1 MERVPHVGPFFCFR
15 YNQSWLE
22 GDWLQL
28 FGLLDVVW
36 KASTVA
42 WQ

>member
-1 MERVPHVGPFFCFR
+1 MERSHVGPFFCFR

-28 FGLLDVVW
+28 FGLLG
-36 KASTVA
+36 
-42 WQ
+42 Q